1 MINYNGNFGLNSKF
15 NSSLFTDGIKLLISI
30 NFLIFLLQSI
40 SNQER
45 ILFQLFGI
53 VPTNTF
59 FSFMIWQPFTYLFFH
74 GGIWHVLINMF
85 VLWMF
90 GSELEKI
97 WGKKI
102 FLKYYFFTGIGS
114 GIITVLF
121 SLNSSIPVVGASGA
135 VYGILLAY
143 GLIFPERR
151 VYLYFLIPIKVKY
164 FIFLIG
170 FIAFFSSFGSNDGIS
185 HLTHL
190 SGMIIGL
197 IYLKSNFQFN
207 NIKKIIFNYH
217 FRFKNNL
224 NKNKNQHED
233 DLRFEV
239 DSILDKINKT
249 GYDNLSEKEKI
260 FLYEASKKL
269 SQGKY
274 RN

>member
-1 MINYNGNFGLNSKF
+1 MINYNRNFDVNNKF
-15 NSSLFTDGIKLLISI
+15 NSSFFTDGIKLLISI

-53 VPTNTF
+53 VPSNTVF
-59 FSFMIWQPFTYLFFH
+59 NFMIWQPFTYLFFH

-114 GIITVLF
+114 GIITVIF

-164 FIFLIG
+164 FIFFIG
-170 FIAFFSSFGSNDGIS
+170 FIAFFSSFGSNDGVS

-197 IYLKSNFQFN
+197 IYLKSNFEFN
-207 NIKKIIFNYH
+207 NIKKIIFNYQ
-217 FRFKNNL
+217 FRFKNKF
-224 NKNKNQHED
+224 NKNNHQHED

-239 DSILDKINKT
+239 DSLLDKINKT

-269 SQGKY
+269 SQGQY